1 MYPVVPRLSFPQ
13 LLLAALLC
21 LGTLAGNS
29 HAQGSAAPL
38 YTEQDMRFL
47 INMITHHQQAVDMAA
62 LVPARSDRAQFQRFA
77 RYVGRAQE
85 AEIRLMESF
94 LELAASRGLDVPGE
108 PTGHDHRHM
117 DGMLSP
123 EQMEALAATEG
134 AEFERLWLE
143 GMIFHHEGA
152 ITMANAQQDHQQT
165 TGRRPYGVAAL
176 LEDIIVE
183 QRAEIHRMEEW
194 LQAWGL
200 RETAATQP
208 TG

>member
-1 MYPVVPRLSFPQ
+1 MYPVISRLPFIR

-21 LGTLAGNS
+21 LGPIAGSS
-29 HAQGSAAPL
+29 HAQSSAAPL

-62 LVPARSDRAQFQRFA
+62 LVPERSDRAQFHRFA
-77 RYVGRAQE
+77 RYVGRAQA

-94 LELAASRGLDVPGE
+94 LELAASRGLDAPME
-108 PTGHDHRHM
+108 HTGHDHRHM

-123 EQMEALAATEG
+123 AQMQELAAAEG
-134 AEFERLWLE
+134 AAFERLWLE

-152 ITMANAQQDHQQT
+152 ITMANTQQDHQQA
-165 TGRRPYGVAAL
+165 TGRRPYGVATL
-176 LEDIIVE
+176 VEDIIVE
-183 QRAEIHRMEEW
+183 QRAEIHRMQEW

-200 RETAATQP
+200 
-208 TG
+208 TGP

>member
-1 MYPVVPRLSFPQ
+1 MYCVIPRLSLTR

-21 LGTLAGNS
+21 AGTVAGNS
-29 HAQGSAAPL
+29 QARGSAEPL

-62 LVPARSDRAQFQRFA
+62 LVPERSDRQQFHRFA
-77 RYVGRAQE
+77 RYVGRAQA

-94 LELAASRGLDVPGE
+94 LELAASRGLDAPME
-108 PTGHDHRHM
+108 RTGHDHRHM

-123 EQMEALAATEG
+123 EQMEELAAAEG

-152 ITMANAQQDHQQT
+152 ITMANEQQRHQRQ

-176 LEDIIVE
+176 VEDIIVE
-183 QRAEIHRMEEW
+183 QRAEIDRMQKW
-194 LQAWGL
+194 LQSWGL
-200 RETAATQP
+200 REESSAQP
-208 TG
+208 